1 MVRFDGMV
9 WSEVRGQL
17 SRTEWSTCT
26 GQGSRMGAVGRDSA
40 IGKDGKVGRD
50 NTGQLDRNGRLAGTG
65 QGS

>member
-26 GQGSRMGAVGRDSA
+26 ERGSRTGAVGRDSA
-40 IGKDGKVGRD
+40 IGKVGRD